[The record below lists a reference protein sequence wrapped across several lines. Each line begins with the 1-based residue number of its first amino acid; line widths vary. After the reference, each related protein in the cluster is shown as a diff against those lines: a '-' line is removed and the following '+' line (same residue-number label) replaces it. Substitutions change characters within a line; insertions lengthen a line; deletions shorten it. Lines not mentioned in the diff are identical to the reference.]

1 MTLPGTKAAHRS
13 LAITAS
19 LVLGSL
25 AVAPPAAAGPHTD
38 VASAFDDKDAFDLFV
53 TVEYVLG
60 LHSAKVRRED
70 VGGPG
75 SSPTA
80 PLPVNDDLSYEST
93 RHTIIPKIAIGVF
106 TDMSLSAALPIVI
119 ADSRSLSLDG
129 TTRAT
134 SSTIGDGLLPMNG
147 FNADDPATGFPS
159 GNELFRG
166 PTRRGLD
173 QVHLGLTW
181 APMNQTRDSTK
192 PTWKLGAQARLA
204 IGTAA
209 KFDRSDPESNTAVG
223 RGLNEVYLWSS
234 IAKRVGWAEPFV
246 EMWWRAPFSTTDDS
260 AFIEPGF
267 GQRRTA
273 AQQHAGTRFGFE
285 AIVWEKPEEKTRVS
299 LDVAA
304 RLEAHF
310 EGRAYTEMWEVFSY
324 AGDAASGGPLILDRD
339 PTSTGV
345 QALSHP
351 GVSNIENYIT
361 FSGRLGLRAELGEK
375 VRLGVTFELVRQ
387 QAHII
392 SFADAG
398 VDKPTCSATV
408 TSNCEAD
415 RNDVVNPG
423 TDEVNPL
430 HVPLIDVVGHRYRI
444 DQSSDFLLGV
454 EARFLF

>member
-1 MTLPGTKAAHRS
+1 MPGTKAGGRR
-13 LAITAS
+13 LAIAAA
-19 LVLGSL
+19 LVLGVL
-25 AVAPPAAAGPHTD
+25 ATSKPAAAGPYTD
-38 VASAFDDKDAFDLFV
+38 VASAFDDKDAFDLFM
-53 TVEYVLG
+53 TVDYVLG
-60 LHSAKVRRED
+60 IHSALVRRED

-80 PLPVNDDLSYEST
+80 PVPVIDDLSYSST
-93 RHTIIPKIAIGVF
+93 RHTVIPKIAIGVF

-119 ADSRSLSLDG
+119 ADSRHLSLDG

-134 SSTIGDGLLPMNG
+134 SSTVVDGLLPASG

-166 PTRRGLD
+166 PGRHGLD
-173 QVHLGLTW
+173 QIHLGLTW
-181 APMNQTRDSTK
+181 APMNQARDDTK
-192 PTWKLGAQARLA
+192 PTWKLGAEARLA
-204 IGTAA
+204 IGAAA
-209 KFDRSDPESNTAVG
+209 KLDRSNPDSNTAVG
-223 RGLNEVYLWSS
+223 RGVHEVYLWSS

-246 EMWWRAPFSTTDDS
+246 KMWWRAPIGTTNDS

-273 AQQHAGTRFGFE
+273 PQQHAGTRFGFE

-299 LDVAA
+299 LDFST

-310 EGRAYTEMWEVFSY
+310 EGRAYTEMWEVFAY
-324 AGDAASGGPLILDRD
+324 AGDAASGGPLVLDRD

-351 GVSNIENYIT
+351 GVSNIENYIS
-361 FSGRLGLRAELGEK
+361 FSGRFGLRAELGEK
-375 VRLGVTFELVRQ
+375 VRLGITFELVRQ

-398 VDKPTCSATV
+398 VDRPTCSATV
-408 TSNCEAD
+408 TTDCEAD
-415 RNDVVNPG
+415 RNEVVNPG

-430 HVPLIDVVGHRYRI
+430 HVPLIDVVGHRYRVA
-444 DQSSDFLLGV
+444 SSNDFLLGLQ
-454 EARFLF
+454 ARFLF